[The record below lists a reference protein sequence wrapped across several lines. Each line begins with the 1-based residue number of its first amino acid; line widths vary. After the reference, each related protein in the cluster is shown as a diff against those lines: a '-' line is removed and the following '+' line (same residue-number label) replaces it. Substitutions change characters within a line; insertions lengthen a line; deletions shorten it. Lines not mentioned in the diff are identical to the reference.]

1 MQFRRFLETLTLRL
15 LILGTILL
23 LVSVLALSVGCGKD
37 KEAEEGTDTS
47 LAGERVE
54 VSREYFAN
62 WLRHSSKAFEL
73 RYPENEELHG
83 RIEGIGQK
91 LDTIVVFNAMY
102 FSQRPPEKIYM
113 MMFPNK
119 FEAEEV
125 LGREVPFVSGD
136 TIFYEMFAPLG
147 TAITKL
153 MIDRVNPGG
162 SKFAFVNEGLP
173 TLLDFSGE
181 DYHEKA
187 LDLIESG
194 GIFPLADMV
203 DNDVYTRMP
212 RQLRREQAASFLGFL
227 SYNYGPKPIR
237 GLLKQDI
244 SAGGIL
250 TIATKK
256 NLSVLEAEWKNDLPR
271 LAALDSLE
279 TQP

>member
-1 MQFRRFLETLTLRL
+1 MQFRRFLEILTQRL
-15 LILGTILL
+15 LIPGTIIL
-23 LVSVLALSVGCGKD
+23 LVSLLALSVGCGKD
-37 KEAEEGTDTS
+37 KETEEGTDTS
-47 LAGERVE
+47 SVGERVE

-62 WLRHSSKAFEL
+62 WLRHSSKVFEL
-73 RYPENEELHG
+73 RYPQNEELHG

-102 FSQRPPEKIYM
+102 FSQRPPDKIYV

-147 TAITKL
+147 TGITEL
-153 MIDRVNPGG
+153 MLNRVNPGG

-187 LDLIESG
+187 LGFIESG
-194 GIFPLADMV
+194 EAIPVADMV
-203 DNDVYTRMP
+203 DNDKYTRMP

-227 SYNYGPKPIR
+227 SYNYGPKPII

-244 SAGGIL
+244 SANGIL

-256 NLSVLEAEWKNDLPR
+256 NLNILEAEWKNDLPR